1 MHVHR
6 YYIAICD
13 YNTFTTYEESPG
25 SLKYVQG
32 LRAVGG
38 AGGCGI
44 LSVQH
49 GFHDA
54 RHVIIRHRTCVS
66 QLVVGGRWISW
77 RKDYFRCLQ
86 FCGGGAGAG

>member
-1 MHVHR
+1 MSRVSGLS
-6 YYIAICD
+6 
-13 YNTFTTYEESPG
+13 EEP
-25 SLKYVQG
+25 
-32 LRAVGG
+32 VG
-38 AGGCGI
+38 AGI

-66 QLVVGGRWISW
+66 QLVVGGWWISW
-77 RKDYFRCLQ
+77 RKDYFRCL